1 MINIAFWSPYNL
13 IAKKIYEKYIILSAF
28 FFLLHLHSYDVCR
41 RRCIWAF
48 AWFVG
53 SDVVTQLCQIS
64 WRFST
69 FAKFFAFALI
79 WSTLSSKIIR
89 VGCSMFPIS
98 LFIYKKD
105 KKFLQEKFWKR
116 GYLEIS
122 EKHCSLRLI
131 LKIKWSNTWR
141 IWTSS
146 VFLDPKNLDDSL
158 SETDNHRIF

>member
-1 MINIAFWSPYNL
+1 MKIALKKNLYLGLNIAVLRYFWCLNHTVFL
-13 IAKKIYEKYIILSAF
+13 LQKKKIYKKYIILSAF
-28 FFLLHLHSYDVCR
+28 FSLLHPHSYDVCR

-89 VGCSMFPIS
+89 VRSNMFPIS
-98 LFIYKKD
+98 FGIFKKD
-105 KKFLQEKFWKR
+105 NKFLQEMSAMK
-116 GYLEIS
+116 YLNELSVAMRILL
-122 EKHCSLRLI
+122 CTLI
-131 LKIKWSNTWR
+131 YYLFT
-141 IWTSS
+141 
-146 VFLDPKNLDDSL
+146 LD
-158 SETDNHRIF
+158 